1 MESTIRVC
9 PVGAGRKPQGG
20 RPMARLTIV
29 DPAQATGE
37 TKELLDAVKAKTGAI
52 PNMTKA
58 LANSPA
64 ALRAYLELSSAL
76 AGGSLDIALR
86 ERIALGTAEHNACT
100 YCLSAHAFLAK
111 NVAKLD
117 QGEIDAARRFTSGDE
132 RVAAGLRF
140 ARAVLEQRGQVSEG
154 DLDQVR
160 AAGYSDGELAEIVAN
175 VALNTLTNYFNR
187 MADSDAEFPG
197 VEPAAIAA

>member
-1 MESTIRVC
+1 
-9 PVGAGRKPQGG
+9 
-20 RPMARLTIV
+20 MARLTIV

-37 TKELLDAVKAKTGAI
+37 TKELLDSVKASMGAI

-64 ALRAYLELSSAL
+64 ALRAFLDLHSAV
-76 AGGSLDIALR
+76 AGCSLDGAMR

-160 AAGYSDGELAEIVAN
+160 AAAYSDGELAEIVAN

-187 MADSDAEFPG
+187 MAYSEAEFPR

>member
-1 MESTIRVC
+1 
-9 PVGAGRKPQGG
+9 
-20 RPMARLTIV
+20 MARLTIV

-37 TKELLDAVKAKTGAI
+37 TKELFDSVKASMGAI

-64 ALRAYLELSSAL
+64 ALRAFLDLHSAV
-76 AGGSLDIALR
+76 AGCSLD
-86 ERIALGTAEHNACT
+86 G
-100 YCLSAHAFLAK
+100 
-111 NVAKLD
+111 
-117 QGEIDAARRFTSGDE
+117 
-132 RVAAGLRF
+132 
-140 ARAVLEQRGQVSEG
+140 AVLERRGQVSDE
-154 DLDQVR
+154 DLDRVR

-187 MADSDAEFPG
+187 MAAPDLEFAG

>member
-1 MESTIRVC
+1 
-9 PVGAGRKPQGG
+9 
-20 RPMARLTIV
+20 MARLTIV

-37 TKELLDAVKAKTGAI
+37 TKELFDAVKAHMGAI
-52 PNMTKA
+52 PNLTKA

-64 ALRAYLELSSAL
+64 ALRAFLDTNKAL
-76 AGGSLDIALR
+76 DGGLLDVATR
-86 ERIALGTAEHNACT
+86 ERIALGTAEHNECT

-117 QGEIDAARRFTSGDE
+117 QVEIDAARRLESGDA
-132 RVAAGLRF
+132 RIAAGLRF
-140 ARAVLEQRGQVSEG
+140 ARAVLEQRGQVSDD

-175 VALNTLTNYFNR
+175 VALSVLTNYFNNV
-187 MADSDAEFPG
+187 ADADVEFPR
-197 VEPAAIAA
+197 VEPARIAA

>member
-1 MESTIRVC
+1 
-9 PVGAGRKPQGG
+9 
-20 RPMARLTIV
+20 MARLTII

-37 TKELLDAVKAKTGAI
+37 TKELLDEVKAKIGAI
-52 PNMTKA
+52 PNMHRA

-64 ALRAYLELSSAL
+64 ALRAYLDLNSACS
-76 AGGSLDIALR
+76 GGNLDAAMR

-100 YCLSAHAFLAK
+100 YCLSAHTFLAK

-117 QGEIDAARRFTSGDE
+117 QHEIDAARRFESGDE

-140 ARAVLEQRGQVSEG
+140 ARAVLEQRGEVSDE
-154 DLDQVR
+154 DLDRVR

-187 MADSDAEFPG
+187 LAAPDLEFPG
-197 VEPAAIAA
+197 VEPVAIAA